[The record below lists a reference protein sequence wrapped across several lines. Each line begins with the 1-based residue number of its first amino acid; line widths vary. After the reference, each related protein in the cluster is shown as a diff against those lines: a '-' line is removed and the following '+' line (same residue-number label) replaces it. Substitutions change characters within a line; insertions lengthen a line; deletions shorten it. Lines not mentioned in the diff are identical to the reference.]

1 MHDRNQ
7 IKWVPFNSVINGKYI
22 VNSIEKEKNK
32 INKPILSEEQIYT
45 YEEMIKESMINI
57 IDLLFNIYSGGYI
70 KEIKGTVLNINSTL
84 NKILLSNN
92 VTIFF
97 CEIVKIRYLNY

>member
-7 IKWVPFNSVINGKYI
+7 IKWAPFNSVINGKYI

-32 INKPILSEEQIYT
+32 INKPVLSEEQIYT
-45 YEEMIKESMINI
+45 YEEMIKESLLNK
-57 IDLLFNIYSGGYI
+57 IDLLFSIYSGGYI

-97 CEIVKIRYLNY
+97 CEIVKIKYLNY

>member
-7 IKWVPFNSVINGKYI
+7 IKWAPFNSVINGKYI
-22 VNSIEKEKNK
+22 VSSLEKEKTR
-32 INKPILSEEQIYT
+32 INKPALSEEQIST
-45 YEEMIKESMINI
+45 YEEMIKESMINK
-57 IDLLFNIYSGGYI
+57 IDLLFSIYSSGYI

-92 VTIFF
+92 ITIFF
-97 CEIVKIRYLNY
+97 CEIIKIKYLNF